1 MSNGDL
7 RSEVEFLSCKSY
19 DAFYRKTPIPRHF
32 QISPDVNARP
42 CTAEIAANPVH
53 LIVSRLEGHGRH
65 LLHD

>member
-19 DAFYRKTPIPRHF
+19 DAFYRKTPTPRHI

-42 CTAEIAANPVH
+42 CTAEVDADPVH
-53 LIVSRLEGHGRH
+53 LIVS
-65 LLHD
+65 